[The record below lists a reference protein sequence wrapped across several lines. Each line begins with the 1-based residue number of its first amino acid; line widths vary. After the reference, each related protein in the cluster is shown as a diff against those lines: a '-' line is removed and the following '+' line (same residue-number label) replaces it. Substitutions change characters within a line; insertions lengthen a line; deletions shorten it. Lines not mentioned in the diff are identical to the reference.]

1 MSTKNWLDTVPICDP
16 YAYQA
21 DVICEDCAS
30 QIIEALES
38 KGVEDTGDAND
49 FPQGMS
55 SSEETDSPAHCG
67 MHAKC
72 VNAVQIP
79 GGNKVGCPLSCSLT
93 REGVEYT
100 RNSIAEHILFGTAH
114 QKGVSQLWRHLY
126 SDLIKDGPLIQ
137 LTDKILPPA
146 IRREVV
152 VLTRN
157 GGKVSPQTFTDL
169 DYVYGTASDPLA
181 LTLWRLEI
189 YADDAG
195 YGRLDTAQL
204 PPSES
209 SENNSA
215 SLLEDAI
222 RELAWD

>member
-1 MSTKNWLDTVPICDP
+1 MTAKNWLDTVTVYDP
-16 YAYQA
+16 YAYMSN
-21 DVICEDCAS
+21 VICQDCARR
-30 QIIEALES
+30 IIEELES
-38 KGVEDTGDAND
+38 ENVRDTGDTND
-49 FPQGMS
+49 FPQGLS

-67 MHAKC
+67 EHSLC

-79 GGNKVGCPLSCSLT
+79 GGSKIGCPLSCSLT
-93 REGVEYT
+93 SDGVEYT
-100 RNSIAEHILFGTAH
+100 RASVAKHILFGTAH
-114 QKGVSQLWRHLY
+114 QKGVSRLWRHLY
-126 SDLIKDGPLIQ
+126 ADQIKDGPLIQ

-146 IRREVV
+146 VRKELE
-152 VLTRN
+152 VLTHN
-157 GGKVSPQTFTDL
+157 EAKVSPQTFTDL
-169 DYVYGTASDPLA
+169 DYIYGTASDPLA

-189 YADDAG
+189 YANDAG
-195 YGRLDTAQL
+195 YGLLDTAQL